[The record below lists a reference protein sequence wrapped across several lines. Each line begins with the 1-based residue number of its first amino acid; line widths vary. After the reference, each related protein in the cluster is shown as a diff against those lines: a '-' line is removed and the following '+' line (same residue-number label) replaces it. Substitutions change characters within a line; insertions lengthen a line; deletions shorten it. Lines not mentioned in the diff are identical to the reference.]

1 MLELERLLKASESA
15 ITLARAQQITR
26 SMYQLTYV
34 LPQSGYTKTT
44 LLRMDEE
51 QQELYDIVT
60 YRHKC

>member
-1 MLELERLLKASESA
+1 
-15 ITLARAQQITR
+15 
-26 SMYQLTYV
+26 MYQLTYA

-60 YRHKC
+60 YRHKT